1 MSFLTVFKHPS
12 AYVPAGMSLAAL
24 AILVGYVVL
33 FGTAKQED
41 EGTAAHLFQLLMAG
55 QAPIMGFFALKWVPR
70 APVPAIQ
77 VMALQICAA
86 LVPMGLLF
94 YLEF

>member
-1 MSFLTVFKHPS
+1 MSFSTVVKHPS
-12 AYVPAGMSLAAL
+12 AYVPALMSLAAL
-24 AILVGYVVL
+24 GILVGYLVL
-33 FGTAKQED
+33 FGTATQED

-55 QAPIMGFFALKWVPR
+55 QAPIIGFFALTWVPR
-70 APVPAIQ
+70 APVSAIQ
-77 VMALQICAA
+77 VLALQVCAA